1 MLRARLR
8 QADAI
13 HDLAQDTL
21 VAVILAVRKGQVRE
35 PDRLPG
41 FVQGVA
47 RNLANN
53 HLRGV
58 TRRAEAPFDAALEAT
73 LAARDDRDEDDRR
86 AAVARGLEAIAP
98 ADREVLQLTLVE
110 GLAPRDIA
118 HRLNLSSDVVRTRKS
133 RALMRLRA
141 ALDDPPA
148 PSRSGGGVDAS
159 GGASAGRSVGTA
171 GGVDGGDEGAVGAPD
186 ACDGGEASS
195 PLIHQARPIT
205 IVAAA
210 ARPTIGPTRHTGVR
224 GAWCRAAGP
233 TRPGFG
239 ASPSRTSCSSWTSAK
254 QAVHVK

>member
-1 MLRARLR
+1 MPPETVSRSRPHPRRGAGSARTGRVQWRHVPGAADAPDFAGWVARIATGSATDEAALAGYFAPRVRAMLRARLR

-13 HDLAQDTL
+13 HDLGQDTL

-73 LAARDDRDEDDRR
+73 LAARDDREEDDRR

-110 GLAPRDIA
+110 GLPPRDIA

-148 PSRSGGGVDAS
+148 PSRSGGGD
-159 GGASAGRSVGTA
+159 
-171 GGVDGGDEGAVGAPD
+171 
-186 ACDGGEASS
+186 
-195 PLIHQARPIT
+195 PL
-205 IVAAA
+205 
-210 ARPTIGPTRHTGVR
+210 
-224 GAWCRAAGP
+224 
-233 TRPGFG
+233 
-239 ASPSRTSCSSWTSAK
+239 
-254 QAVHVK
+254 

>member
-1 MLRARLR
+1 VPGAADAPDFAGWVARIAAGSATDEAALAGYFAPRVRAMLRARLR

-73 LAARDDRDEDDRR
+73 LAARDDRDEEDRR

-110 GLAPRDIA
+110 GLLPRDIA

-133 RALMRLRA
+133 RAIMRLRA
-141 ALDDPPA
+141 ALDDPPP
-148 PSRSGGGVDAS
+148 PSRSGGGD
-159 GGASAGRSVGTA
+159 
-171 GGVDGGDEGAVGAPD
+171 
-186 ACDGGEASS
+186 
-195 PLIHQARPIT
+195 PL
-205 IVAAA
+205 
-210 ARPTIGPTRHTGVR
+210 
-224 GAWCRAAGP
+224 
-233 TRPGFG
+233 
-239 ASPSRTSCSSWTSAK
+239 
-254 QAVHVK
+254 